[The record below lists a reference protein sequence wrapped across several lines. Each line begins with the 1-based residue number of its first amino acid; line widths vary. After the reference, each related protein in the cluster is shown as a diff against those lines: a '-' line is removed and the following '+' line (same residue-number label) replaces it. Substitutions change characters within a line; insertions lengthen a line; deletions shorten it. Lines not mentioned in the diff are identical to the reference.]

1 MASPDRQAPHIPC
14 RITIPGLIVEQYTHV
29 ISPSPPGDYS
39 HMCYNKSLMK
49 RVAALPTLLSR
60 IYPIDIPSFL
70 GEYLSEGYQ
79 EGIQLL
85 AVVLGTHR
93 KKKKLYAHATP

>member
-1 MASPDRQAPHIPC
+1 MSFLRLRPV
-14 RITIPGLIVEQYTHV
+14 TNT
-29 ISPSPPGDYS
+29 
-39 HMCYNKSLMK
+39 SLMK